1 MSMAVKNNMPAVQ
14 ALHTLNRN
22 SGELAKSLAQVSSG
36 MKINGAA
43 DDASAY
49 AISERMRV
57 QLRGL
62 GQDIQNTQNA
72 TNLMKTAEGAVSS
85 TLEILKTLK
94 EKAIDAANDSNTDL
108 DRMTIQKE
116 VDQQLDQIDDNAHVT
131 FNGKALLNGEF
142 GNNIIAS
149 AHDCLM
155 SFMSRLNTNTAS
167 TAAEAYDD
175 AIKWASGGLFED
187 RDELEKSY
195 LGALAAS
202 DGAAAF
208 LMQHCGIDLH
218 NDDTGAIIGKDAGG
232 ERVKT
237 AESIV
242 PENGNPYETG
252 AFVGTINGLTI
263 TGVDLSGA
271 GAGAEE
277 AAAKIVKA
285 LTGQW
290 LKNALDLVTE
300 SYGLSFRDTD
310 TMIKSMDI
318 TFENANNGRLAA
330 VSQSYNGAGEITS
343 LTLIVNMNYYSN
355 MDWSDPNGK
364 SASQGYLDRTIAH
377 EMTHAL
383 MAANIK
389 NFSGLPLYVT
399 EGTAELVHGIDDF
412 RKSTIE
418 LLATPS
424 NALEAEKTLNGDY
437 DNDSAKGEYPYAV
450 GYTIMRYM
458 AKQSAE
464 AAPKPH
470 LTFQVGTKANQT
482 IRVGLGDMRTTALGL
497 RRADGKQVSV
507 VSQFKANSAISTFD
521 FAVEKALKQQTY
533 IGAVESRM
541 EFTAANLT
549 TASENVQSSEST
561 IRDADM
567 AKEMTSYTK
576 NNVLLQSA
584 QSMLA
589 QANQNSSS
597 VLSLLQ

>member
-1 MSMAVKNNMPAVQ
+1 MVIKNNRSATNS
-14 ALHTLNRN
+14 LNTLNKN
-22 SGELAKSLAQVSSG
+22 SKALGKSLEKVSSG

-43 DDASAY
+43 DDASGY

-62 GQDIQNTQNA
+62 EQDIQNTQNA
-72 TNLMKTAEGAVSS
+72 TSLMKTAEGAVSS
-85 TLEILKTLK
+85 TVEILKTLK
-94 EKAIDAANDSNTDL
+94 EKAINAANDSNTDL

-131 FNGKALLNGEF
+131 FNGKVLLNGDF

-155 SFMSRLNTNTAS
+155 SFMSRLNTSTAP

-175 AIKWASGGLFED
+175 AIQWASGGRFENRED
-187 RDELEKSY
+187 LERSY
-195 LGALAAS
+195 LGALAGS
-202 DGAAAF
+202 DGAGAF
-208 LMQHCGIDLH
+208 LMQYCGIDLR
-218 NDDTGAIIGKDAGG
+218 NDDTGAITGKDAGG
-232 ERVKT
+232 DRVKT
-237 AESIV
+237 ATGVV
-242 PENGNPYETG
+242 PESGNPYETG
-252 AFVGTINGLTI
+252 VFGGSINGLTI

-271 GAGAEE
+271 GAGAQE
-277 AAAKIVKA
+277 AAAKIATA
-285 LTGQW
+285 LNGQW
-290 LKNALDLVTE
+290 LKNAMDLVTE
-300 SYGLSFRDTD
+300 SYGLSFKDTD
-310 TMIKSMDI
+310 TMIRTMNI
-318 TFENANNGRLAA
+318 TFENAANGRLAA
-330 VSQSYNGAGEITS
+330 VSQSYTAGEITG
-343 LTLIVNMNYYSN
+343 LTMIVNMNYYSN
-355 MDWSDPNGK
+355 MDWSDPSGK
-364 SASQGYLDRTIAH
+364 SASQGYLDRTVAH

-389 NFSGLPLYVT
+389 NFSSLPLYAI

-424 NALEAEKTLNGDY
+424 NVSEAAKTLNGDY
-437 DNDSAKGEYPYAV
+437 DNDPAKGEYPYAV

-464 AAPKPH
+464 AAPRPH
-470 LTFQVGTKANQT
+470 LAFQVGTKANQT
-482 IRVGLGDMRTTALGL
+482 IQVGLGDMRTTALGL

-507 VSQFKANSAISTFD
+507 VSQAKANSAISTFD

-567 AKEMTSYTK
+567 AKEMASYTK
-576 NNVLLQSA
+576 NNILLQAA

-589 QANQNSSS
+589 QANQNSSG